1 MSDLN
6 TSIYERRKFC
16 EKREALRLL
25 QQLLAYA
32 RIYKREGSQ

>member
-1 MSDLN
+1 MTDLN

-25 QQLLAYA
+25 QQLSAYA
-32 RIYKREGSQ
+32 RIYEREGSE